1 MNKYKCSITIEASLS
16 FSISLFVLF
25 LILGPLFVL
34 ESSAYIMNKLNET
47 SKYMSYYQMIEKNLS
62 NFNDRIDIKNI
73 SNGNDNNIEIDSN
86 LNNNDIKDS
95 IKNLSNYGII
105 IADLFAKN
113 VDKNNA
119 YSNISL
125 ILPNNTQVYTENNGI
140 IKYDLNI
147 FFKLPLNLFRVPDLY
162 QRFISVRRAFIGVD
176 GNRFINEQGLVEN
189 EEIYVSNNKIFA
201 TKTKFIQNEIDKKN
215 IYAGILPD
223 IDKIKDALPA
233 FIKDFYLLSKNNIL
247 AIDIAWRNLI
257 FDGESLYAIDT
268 LHYTRNEKHYKIDA
282 YKWNIDYLQK
292 AMLEF
297 TDVYEEVC
305 KKKNIPLSEEKL
317 NTRHELP
324 YYIKRVA
331 KEVKTKDKTM
341 QKIKRP

>member
-1 MNKYKCSITIEASLS
+1 MSVIIDFNK
-16 FSISLFVLF
+16 
-25 LILGPLFVL
+25 
-34 ESSAYIMNKLNET
+34 
-47 SKYMSYYQMIEKNLS
+47 QEKQLL
-62 NFNDRIDIKNI
+62 IKNWKKAKKI
-73 SNGNDNNIEIDSN
+73 GDGNESICYQIDDYVYKVLNNHFYTTYDEDGIYNEEIDLKSF
-86 LNNNDIKDS
+86 
-95 IKNLSNYGII
+95 
-105 IADLFAKN
+105 LF
-113 VDKNNA
+113 
-119 YSNISL
+119 
-125 ILPNNTQVYTENNGI
+125 P
-140 IKYDLNI
+140 
-147 FFKLPLNLFRVPDLY
+147 
-162 QRFISVRRAFIGVD
+162 
-176 GNRFINEQGLVEN
+176 

-201 TKTKFIQNEIDKKN
+201 TKTKFIQNEIDKKK
-215 IYAGILPD
+215 IYVGILPD

-247 AIDIAWRNLI
+247 AIDVAWRNLI

-282 YKWNIDYLQK
+282 YKWNIGYLQK

-297 TDVYEEVC
+297 TVVYEEVC

-317 NTRHELP
+317 NTLHELP

>member
-189 EEIYVSNNKIFA
+189 EEIYVSNNYMKSHVYHDKLSCTRLKKITTRVSFHNI
-201 TKTKFIQNEIDKKN
+201 KNYKNDDNDDYIKCNYCFKDIQLESNTYVYITTYGIRFHSYESCPLMTAYINIVPRSYIEEYNLRLCEIC
-215 IYAGILPD
+215 
-223 IDKIKDALPA
+223 
-233 FIKDFYLLSKNNIL
+233 KNNG
-247 AIDIAWRNLI
+247 N
-257 FDGESLYAIDT
+257 
-268 LHYTRNEKHYKIDA
+268 
-282 YKWNIDYLQK
+282 
-292 AMLEF
+292 
-297 TDVYEEVC
+297 
-305 KKKNIPLSEEKL
+305 
-317 NTRHELP
+317 
-324 YYIKRVA
+324 
-331 KEVKTKDKTM
+331 
-341 QKIKRP
+341 